1 MRERQQSHLVKQRD
15 RLTYGAVPLE
25 PWTAAEETGR
35 WLRKR
40 RETYLAASVLRIHDA
55 SQVALIGAIEQGW
68 VESPDLAK
76 QLHGV
81 IETSL
86 YDSQSR
92 RMDLNPGKLEHGMVD
107 EDDPRYEK
115 AKNGT
120 ATPGELVS
128 LLIDYP
134 KLSSL
139 EIAKL
144 THPLDIEATTEM
156 DSEVMYTLAYMGFEF
171 VDEPGRYKTK
181 TKRPDIPAI
190 TVLRKQTVGQL
201 EAESGTV
208 QVVRRQ
214 AFLVAVTAR
223 QSAKMICILIVW
235 WLARAVIMKFTTKSR
250 RACHMLIMCQAKFG
264 RAVNGFSPLLLR
276 IMQNLSTKLAACRQK
291 PWALSKLEPVDYLF
305 VNSLN

>member
-1 MRERQQSHLVKQRD
+1 MRERQQSHLIKQRD

-25 PWTAAEETGR
+25 PWTAAEETGG

-55 SQVALIGAIEQGW
+55 SQAALMGALEEGW
-68 VESPDLAK
+68 VESPSIAKDL
-76 QLHGV
+76 HSI

-107 EDDPRYEK
+107 EDDPRYER

-120 ATPGELVS
+120 ATPGELLS

-134 KLSSL
+134 KLNSL

-144 THPLDIEATTEM
+144 THPLDTGATAEM

-181 TKRPDIPAI
+181 TKRPDVPAI
-190 TVLRKQTVGQL
+190 TVLRKQTIGEL
-201 EAESGTV
+201 EAETGAV

-214 AFLVAVTAR
+214 AFLVRGDAEAVRENDMHLDRMVAGEGRHHEIYDKIEAGMPYVGLVPEVALRERKWLQPLAT
-223 QSAKMICILIVW
+223 SYYAKL
-235 WLARAVIMKFTTKSR
+235 
-250 RACHMLIMCQAKFG
+250 
-264 RAVNGFSPLLLR
+264 
-276 IMQNLSTKLAACRQK
+276 
-291 PWALSKLEPVDYLF
+291 VDMASGS
-305 VNSLN
+305 VPETSNPK

>member
-55 SQVALIGAIEQGW
+55 SQAALIGAIEQGW

-134 KLSSL
+134 KLGSL

-144 THPLDIEATTEM
+144 THPLDIEATAEM

-214 AFLVAVTAR
+214 AFLVRGDSEAVRENDMHLDRMVAGEGR
-223 QSAKMICILIVW
+223 HHEIYDKIEAGMPYVNYVPSEVW
-235 WLARAVIMKFTTKSR
+235 ASRKWLQPLATSYY
-250 RACHMLIMCQAKFG
+250 AKFVDEAG
-264 RAVNGFSPLLLR
+264 GVSPEAVGV
-276 IMQNLSTKLAACRQK
+276 K
-291 PWALSKLEPVDYLF
+291 
-305 VNSLN
+305 

>member
-1 MRERQQSHLVKQRD
+1 MRENRQPHLIKQRD

-55 SQVALIGAIEQGW
+55 SQAALMGAIEQGW

-120 ATPGELVS
+120 ATPGELIS
-128 LLIDYP
+128 LLVDYP
-134 KLSSL
+134 KLNSL
-139 EIAKL
+139 EVAKL
-144 THPLDIEATTEM
+144 THPLDTGATAEM

-171 VDEPGRYKTK
+171 IDEPGRYKTK
-181 TKRPDIPAI
+181 TKRLDIPAI
-190 TVLRKQTVGQL
+190 TVLRKQDIGRL
-201 EAESGTV
+201 ETESGAV

-214 AFLVAVTAR
+214 AFLVRGDDEACGENDMYLRRKVANEGRHDEVFDKIEASLSCVGRIPEDVVRERKWFQPLATSYYAKLVDTAGG
-223 QSAKMICILIVW
+223 S
-235 WLARAVIMKFTTKSR
+235 
-250 RACHMLIMCQAKFG
+250 
-264 RAVNGFSPLLLR
+264 FSETSDP
-276 IMQNLSTKLAACRQK
+276 K
-291 PWALSKLEPVDYLF
+291 
-305 VNSLN
+305 